1 MLSSCPPLILKGE
14 KTTAFFYQIGGV
26 IMKFA
31 KLLIN
36 NIFIPILTT
45 ILFLVG
51 LLAAFISALIE
62 YSVFEQLYSS
72 SFLRLLPAGVIA
84 FALILS
90 FEYTKVYL
98 HYFLNRLKA
107 TGNETYLKKYKWLKA
122 VKYILVV
129 VSLTCSIIYSVSAL
143 YLASYNETEV
153 EKQISE
159 INAELDKNI
168 EQVTAEQN
176 ENYNN
181 KIKPYADAKQV
192 ATDAMSNFDPDE
204 LYWWQ
209 ADMQLQAL
217 KDNLALAES
226 TYNEKS
232 AQFEKEKNTAI
243 ESEVSALTEEANK
256 KISAIS
262 DTTSADVAAKYDNA
276 ILSQFLTVLA
286 STFIGT
292 TTYSRLAY
300 LILTVLI
307 GLIVSVILEIIISFT
322 FTLLSDA
329 SNIQFCDPVS
339 VDRKFQKWSEQLILA
354 FIKAF
359 FALTIYVIIVGLANN
374 SSVSEDQ
381 FWIALFAYILAI
393 CMAKFFSSKNPE
405 KNSGN
410 NSIQMDFYVAAKES
424 IIQGILSFAGFMLLG
439 FVFGKEAVTLDISTI
454 AIGLGATL
462 SSLFGKLPEKM
473 LTAIPCVK

>member
-276 ILSQFLTVLA
+276 ILSQFL
-286 STFIGT
+286 
-292 TTYSRLAY
+292 R
-300 LILTVLI
+300 
-307 GLIVSVILEIIISFT
+307 
-322 FTLLSDA
+322 
-329 SNIQFCDPVS
+329 
-339 VDRKFQKWSEQLILA
+339 
-354 FIKAF
+354 
-359 FALTIYVIIVGLANN
+359 
-374 SSVSEDQ
+374 
-381 FWIALFAYILAI
+381 
-393 CMAKFFSSKNPE
+393 
-405 KNSGN
+405 
-410 NSIQMDFYVAAKES
+410 
-424 IIQGILSFAGFMLLG
+424 
-439 FVFGKEAVTLDISTI
+439 
-454 AIGLGATL
+454 
-462 SSLFGKLPEKM
+462 
-473 LTAIPCVK
+473 

>member
-1 MLSSCPPLILKGE
+1 M
-14 KTTAFFYQIGGV
+14 
-26 IMKFA
+26 
-31 KLLIN
+31 
-36 NIFIPILTT
+36 
-45 ILFLVG
+45 
-51 LLAAFISALIE
+51 
-62 YSVFEQLYSS
+62 
-72 SFLRLLPAGVIA
+72 
-84 FALILS
+84 
-90 FEYTKVYL
+90 
-98 HYFLNRLKA
+98 
-107 TGNETYLKKYKWLKA
+107 KKYKRLKA
-122 VKYILVV
+122 VKYVLVV

-143 YLASYNETEV
+143 YLASYDETEV
-153 EKQISE
+153 KKQTSE
-159 INAELDKNI
+159 INAALDKDI
-168 EQVTAEQN
+168 EQVTAKQN

-181 KIKPYADAKQV
+181 KIKPYSDAKQA
-192 ATDAMSNFDPDE
+192 ATEAVSNFDPDG

-209 ADMQLQAL
+209 AEMQLQAL

-232 AQFEKEKNTAI
+232 AQFEKEKNAAI

-262 DTTSADVAAKYDNA
+262 DTTSANVAAKYDNA

-286 STFIGT
+286 NTFIGT
-292 TTYSRLAY
+292 ATYSRFAY

-307 GLIVSVILEIIISFT
+307 GLIVSVVLEIIISFT
-322 FTLLSDA
+322 FTLLSDV

-359 FALTIYVIIVGLANN
+359 FALTIYVIIIGLVN
-374 SSVSEDQ
+374 SSSISEDQ

-405 KNSGN
+405 KSPNN
-410 NSIQMDFYVAAKES
+410 NSIQMDFYVVVKES

-439 FVFGKEAVTLDISTI
+439 FVFGKDAVTLDISTI

-462 SSLFGKLPEKM
+462 SSFLGKLPEKM
-473 LTAIPCVK
+473 LTAIPSIK